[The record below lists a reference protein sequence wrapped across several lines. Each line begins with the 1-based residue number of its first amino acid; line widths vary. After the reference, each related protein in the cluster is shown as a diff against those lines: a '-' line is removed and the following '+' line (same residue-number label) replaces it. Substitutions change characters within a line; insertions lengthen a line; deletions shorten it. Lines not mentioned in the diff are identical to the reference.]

1 MHGPIPT
8 DLFAWVVVLAFTGTV
23 VVDARDR
30 DTARYLAASAWIGF
44 GVFWLLLVPQF
55 AFHMKSVIEGALSI
69 VALPV
74 CWYVAYLHLQGR
86 DSLFLV
92 SRAIAFMGLFYL
104 PFASIPF
111 LRQFLVEAVSAQTNA
126 LIQAIG
132 YAPTFTAAEETGFM
146 SGFVFTNSTGRR
158 FYTYLVLACTGIG
171 SMSIFAGLISSV
183 TTPLRRKL
191 RVFGLVIVIIWM
203 LNLLR
208 NAFIAIAFGR
218 QWFQQDVLVNIV
230 TTYVGYQDPGLTSFF
245 VADRIISQ
253 SFSIVALIGIT
264 WFVVREIPE
273 LLTAVEDV
281 LFVLSGNE
289 YDLQT
294 SIVTGTSEAD

>member
-1 MHGPIPT
+1 
-8 DLFAWVVVLAFTGTV
+8 
-23 VVDARDR
+23 
-30 DTARYLAASAWIGF
+30 
-44 GVFWLLLVPQF
+44 VFWLLLVPQF